1 MTASLLGLLLGFIG
15 SMPVAGPIALLV
27 LRKGLRG
34 HYSEGIALA
43 MGAAISEAV
52 YCALA
57 LLGFDYLFV
66 RYPIVESASRI
77 IGGLLLIGLGI
88 GFALMKAKDDPTDG
102 GTPQASSKATPFL
115 TGLTVA
121 GLNPTLMVT
130 WSGVAA
136 IVYSTFGAFGEWEKV
151 GFPIGVGIGNF
162 LWFVVMLM
170 LMKRYRSRF
179 QTTSITRGI
188 KAVGIIMTGMGGWM
202 LWTAFNGN

>member
-1 MTASLLGLLLGFIG
+1 MTASLLGLALGFIG

-34 HYSEGIALA
+34 RYEEGVALA
-43 MGAAISEAV
+43 LGAAISEAA

-66 RYPIVESASRI
+66 RYPIVESASRV
-77 IGGLLLIGLGI
+77 IGGMLLIGLGI
-88 GFALMKAKDDPTDG
+88 GFAVMKTKEEPSDP
-102 GTPQASSKATPFL
+102 QKLQVSSRATPFL

-121 GLNPTLMVT
+121 GLNPTLIVT

-151 GFPIGVGIGNF
+151 GFPIGVGLGNF

-170 LMKRYRSRF
+170 LMKRYQSRF
-179 QTTSITRGI
+179 RTTSITRGI

-202 LWTAFNGN
+202 LWTAFI

>member
-34 HYSEGIALA
+34 RYDEGVALA
-43 MGAAISEAV
+43 LGAAISEAV

-88 GFALMKAKDDPTDG
+88 GFAMMKTKDETSDAE
-102 GTPQASSKATPFL
+102 TPQVSSRATPFL

-121 GLNPTLMVT
+121 GLNPTLIVT
-130 WSGVAA
+130 WSGVTA
-136 IVYSTFGAFGEWEKV
+136 IVYSTFGAFGEWEKI

-170 LMKRYRSRF
+170 LMKRYQSRF
-179 QTTSITRGI
+179 KTTSITRGI
-188 KAVGIIMTGMGGWM
+188 KGVGIIMTGMGLWM
-202 LWTAFNGN
+202 LCAAFLSR